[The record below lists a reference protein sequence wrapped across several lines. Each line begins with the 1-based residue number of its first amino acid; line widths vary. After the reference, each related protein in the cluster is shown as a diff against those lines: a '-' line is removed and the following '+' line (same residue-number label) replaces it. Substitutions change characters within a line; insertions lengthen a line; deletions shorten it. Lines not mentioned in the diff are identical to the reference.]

1 MSTKLSLWVASCSR
15 LDQLV
20 RVGSYASARK
30 LVVALLSWPTLDGVQ
45 TVALLKRGAEI
56 ASTSQR
62 YRLARTYLRQAIAL
76 EPTDADLY
84 FQLGVAFETDPFG
97 CDRKA
102 RVAYR
107 KATTL
112 NADHPQFRAHLGRA
126 MIRINELDSGIRVLC
141 KAAAAAPTDTDVLEV
156 LVEGLREAGRSDLA
170 FKLLSKSRFLA
181 PRDNH
186 IEQLWA
192 RAKYDVARQNQKRIP
207 GTEPSIRPFLRL
219 VSASDDRMD
228 ASSEPKAHIGR
239 LRAFRTDRGN

>member
-20 RVGSYASARK
+20 RAGSYAAARK
-30 LVVALLSWPTLDGVQ
+30 LVAALLSWPTLDEVQ
-45 TVALLKRGAEI
+45 TVALLVRGASI

-62 YRLARTYLRQAIAL
+62 YRLTRNYLRQALAL
-76 EPTDADLY
+76 EPTNADLY

-102 RVAYR
+102 KVAYK
-107 KATTL
+107 KATKL

-126 MIRINELDSGIRVLC
+126 MIRINELDSGVRVLC

-156 LVEGLREAGRSDLA
+156 LVEGLREAGRSELA

-181 PRDNH
+181 PRDNQ
-186 IEQLWA
+186 IQQLWA
-192 RAKYDVARQNQKRIP
+192 RAKYDVARQSQKRVDDK
-207 GTEPSIRPFLRL
+207 EPTIRPFLRL
-219 VSASDDRMD
+219 VTANDDRLD
-228 ASSEPKAHIGR
+228 AASEPQAHIGR
-239 LRAFRTDRGN
+239 LRAFRTDRSN